1 MGQFSVAK
9 SRRDGDLP
17 ASADVVVVGA
27 GITGA
32 SIAHH
37 LARQG
42 VSVLVIEQSL
52 HHAAGATGRSGGM
65 VRAYDP
71 DPTIGELAL
80 PSLATYRDA
89 GCWAS
94 GLAPLHAVGAVTAD
108 HPAQEP
114 ALREATGQIN
124 NALSTSAYVVADQDE
139 VAGIRLAGG
148 AALVEPEAGW
158 VDPAEV
164 TADWLAQALV
174 DGAVVCRGVRV
185 RQVQASGGRPAVL
198 TDAGTVSAGAVVA
211 AVGPW
216 ASDPVPGLRPA
227 SPVRS
232 RSIQVSIVE
241 RRPPAPPHATFVDLR
256 TGLYARPVGSDRTLL
271 GMPHLL
277 WDSPIDSP
285 PEPAHA
291 QATVAALT
299 VHFPWLTTAVQLNT
313 VRGADA
319 YVSPGEQVPGLLG
332 GTGVPHVWCVRGWNG
347 GGVRTAPE
355 AGRRVA
361 EACLADAFLDIAGQP
376 RAGESDPLSTALVQ
390 DSPLMPYLTKGIM

>member
-1 MGQFSVAK
+1 VSQLDAVTSHHG
-9 SRRDGDLP
+9 GGLP
-17 ASADVVVVGA
+17 ANADVVVVGA

-37 LARQG
+37 LARRG
-42 VSVLVIEQSL
+42 VSVVVIEQSR

-71 DPTIGELAL
+71 DPVTGELAL
-80 PSLATYRDA
+80 PSLAAYRDA

-94 GLAPLHAVGAVTAD
+94 GRAPLHAVGAVTAD
-108 HPAQEP
+108 HPVQGS
-114 ALREATGQIN
+114 ALREAAGQIN
-124 NALSTSAYVVADQDE
+124 GALSASAHVVADQDE

-148 AALVEPEAGW
+148 VALVEPEAGW

-164 TADWLAQALV
+164 TADWLAQARV
-174 DGAVVCRGVRV
+174 DGAVVCHGIRV
-185 RQVQASGGRPAVL
+185 RQVEARGRRPMVV

-256 TGLYARPVGSDRTLL
+256 TGLYAKPVGSDRTLL

-277 WDSPIDSP
+277 WDSPVDSP

-299 VHFPWLTTAVQLNT
+299 VHFPWLTTATQLST

-319 YVSPGEQVPGLLG
+319 YVSPGGQAPGLLS

-347 GGVRTAPE
+347 GGVKTAPE
-355 AGRRVA
+355 AGRRAA
-361 EACLADAFLDIAGQP
+361 EACLADAFSDIA
-376 RAGESDPLSTALVQ
+376 
-390 DSPLMPYLTKGIM
+390 